1 MDRSCP
7 SVLSLAVLITIVGS
21 QAVAPAEPPASRP
34 ASPMTQSAPAP
45 VDPEVERILDRLE
58 RRGADIRDIETD
70 LTFIKTDPV
79 LEDTQKFTGTLL
91 FRQDTPNPRFLIR
104 FDRFEQEGAVREKRE
119 WHAFDG
125 AWYTEARESTK
136 TIIRRQIVRPG
147 ETVEV
152 FRLGQGPFPLPFG
165 QKKAEILAQFHVRL
179 LPATPGDPPETDHL
193 ECTPLPGSQ
202 MAEKYGTVHFL
213 IDRRL
218 DLPISVRTVEKAE
231 GYEIAASFPPGSIR
245 INRGL
250 PAGAL
255 SLPDLPDFQ
264 VDTVPLPPPQAQ

>member
-1 MDRSCP
+1 MNRSCR
-7 SVLSLAVLITIVGS
+7 SILIPGLLIAIGRP
-21 QAVAPAEPPASRP
+21 QAALPAEPGASQPASAP
-34 ASPMTQSAPAP
+34 VASAPAA

-58 RRGADIRDIETD
+58 RRGAEIRDIETD
-70 LTFIKTDPV
+70 LTFVKTDPV

-104 FDRFEQEGAVREKRE
+104 FDRFEQEGVVRDKRE

-125 AWYTEARESTK
+125 TWYTEARESTR
-136 TIIRRQIVRPG
+136 TIVRRQIVRPG
-147 ETVEV
+147 EAVEV

-165 QKKAEILAQFHVRL
+165 QKKAEILAHFRVRI
-179 LPATPGDPPETDHL
+179 LPAAPDDPPDTVHL
-193 ECTPLPGSQ
+193 ECTPIPGTQ

-218 DLPISVRTVEKAE
+218 DLPVRVRTVEKAE
-231 GYEIAASFPPGSIR
+231 GYEIAASFPAAGIR
-245 INRGL
+245 VNRGL

-264 VDTVPLPPPQAQ
+264 VDTVPLPPPEAP